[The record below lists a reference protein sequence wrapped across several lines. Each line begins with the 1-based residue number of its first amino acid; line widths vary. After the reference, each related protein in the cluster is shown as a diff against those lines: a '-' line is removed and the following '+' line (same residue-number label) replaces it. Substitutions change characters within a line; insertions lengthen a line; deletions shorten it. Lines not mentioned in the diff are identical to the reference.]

1 MPKKR
6 TSTMQRLVRDW
17 MRTEVRIRG
26 LDVDEVNMTQL
37 AEDAAHAFD
46 HDEWLDDSDHWV
58 WTAAMEALERV
69 D

>member
-17 MRTEVRIRG
+17 MWNEVRIRE
-26 LDVDEVNMTQL
+26 LDAGEVNMTQL

-46 HDEWLDDSDHWV
+46 HDEWLSDHDHWV

>member
-17 MRTEVRIRG
+17 MWNEVRIRE
-26 LDVDEVNMTQL
+26 LDAGEVNMTQL

-46 HDEWLDDSDHWV
+46 HDEWLDDPDHWI
-58 WTAAMEALERV
+58 WDAAANALNE
-69 D
+69 DD